1 MDATKVIEIYCTIDD
16 LIKKLPTSMTQ
27 RERKRKR
34 KFIMSESEVITI
46 VVLFHMSHTTDFE
59 YFYTRKICHGHRMDF
74 PNLLSYSRFVERI
87 LERAP
92 LCLAVLKLMMK
103 ECTGISYVD
112 STPLKSCH
120 IKREHQHRVMA
131 SLAHKGRTSMGWF
144 YGMKLH
150 LAINHWGELI
160 SFAITPGNV
169 NDREPLKDGTLLK
182 GLHGRI
188 FADSGYI
195 SNELAGSLA
204 QRNIELIAK
213 PTKQQ
218 KNICISQ
225 ENRGLL
231 SCRSIIE
238 TVIGQL
244 KTRYFLE
251 HTRHRSIN
259 GFYINLAT
267 ALMAYQFSDKKPGIN
282 YSSMAA

>member
-16 LIKKLPTSMTQ
+16 LIKRLPTSMIQ

-34 KFIMSESEVITI
+34 KFIMSASEIITI
-46 VVLFHMSHTTDFE
+46 VVLFHRSHATNLKS
-59 YFYTRKICHGHRMDF
+59 FYTEDIRDKYQRDF
-74 PNLLSYSRFVERI
+74 PNMLAYKRLVERL
-87 LERAP
+87 LELAP
-92 LCLAVLKLMMK
+92 LCLAVLELMTQ

-112 STPLKSCH
+112 STSLKSCH

-150 LAINHWGELI
+150 ITINHRGELI
-160 SFAITPGNV
+160 SFATTPGNV

-195 SNELAGSLA
+195 SNELAEWLSQA
-204 QRNIELIAK
+204 DIELIAK

-218 KNICISQ
+218 KKVHISQ
-225 ENRGLL
+225 ENKRLL
-231 SCRSIIE
+231 FMRSLVE

-244 KTRYFLE
+244 KTKCRLE

-259 GFYINLAT
+259 GFYANLAT
-267 ALMAYQFSDKKPGIN
+267 ALMAYQFSDKKPRIN

>member
-16 LIKKLPTSMTQ
+16 LIKKLPTSMIQ

-34 KFIMSESEVITI
+34 KFIMSESEIITI
-46 VVLFHMSHTTDFE
+46 VVLFHRSHATNLKS
-59 YFYTRKICHGHRMDF
+59 FYTEDISDKYQRDF
-74 PNLLSYSRFVERI
+74 PNLLAYKRFVERL
-87 LERAP
+87 LELAP
-92 LCLAVLKLMMK
+92 LCLAVLELMMQ
-103 ECTGISYVD
+103 ECTGITYVD
-112 STPLKSCH
+112 STSLKSCH

-150 LAINHWGELI
+150 LAINHRGELI

-195 SNELAGSLA
+195 SNELARSLV
-204 QRNIELIAK
+204 QRSIELIAK

-244 KTRYFLE
+244 KIKHFLE
-251 HTRHRSIN
+251 HTRHRSIK

-282 YSSMAA
+282 YVSMAA

>member
-34 KFIMSESEVITI
+34 KFIMSDSEVITI
-46 VVLFHMSHTTDFE
+46 MVLFHMSHTTDFE

-74 PNLLSYSRFVERI
+74 PNLLSYSRFVERF
-87 LERAP
+87 LELAP
-92 LCLAVLKLMMK
+92 LCLAVLDLMMK

-112 STPLKSCH
+112 STSLKSCH

-150 LAINHWGELI
+150 ITINHRGELI

-204 QRNIELIAK
+204 RRNIELIAK

-244 KTRYFLE
+244 KTKHFLE
-251 HTRHRSIN
+251 HTRHRSIK
-259 GFYINLAT
+259 GFYANLAT

-282 YSSMAA
+282 YVSMAA

>member
-16 LIKKLPTSMTQ
+16 LIKKLPTSMIK

-34 KFIMSESEVITI
+34 KFIMSDSEVITI
-46 VVLFHMSHTTDFE
+46 MVLFHMSHITDFE
-59 YFYTRKICHGHRMDF
+59 YFYAHKISHGHRMDF

-92 LCLAVLKLMMK
+92 LCLAVLELLMK
-103 ECTGISYVD
+103 ECTGISYID

-120 IKREHQHRVMA
+120 IKREYQHRVMA

-195 SNELAGSLA
+195 SNELSGSLA
-204 QRNIELIAK
+204 QRDIELIAK
-213 PTKQQ
+213 PTQQQ
-218 KNICISQ
+218 KHVYISQ
-225 ENRGLL
+225 ENRELL
-231 SCRSIIE
+231 SHRSIIE

-244 KTRYFLE
+244 KTKYSLE
-251 HTRHRSIN
+251 HTRHRSIK
-259 GFYINLAT
+259 GFYVNLAT
-267 ALMAYQFSDKKPGIN
+267 SLMAYQFSDKKPGFD
-282 YSSMAA
+282 YVPMAA

>member
-1 MDATKVIEIYCTIDD
+1 MDATKVIKIYCTIDE

-27 RERKRKR
+27 KERKRKR
-34 KFIMSESEVITI
+34 KFTMSDSEVITI
-46 VVLFHMSHTTDFE
+46 MVLFHRSRMIDFKS
-59 YFYTRKICHGHRMDF
+59 FYTINIRLYHKGDF
-74 PNLLSYSRFVERI
+74 PKQMSYNRFVERA
-87 LERAP
+87 LELAP
-92 LCLAVLKLMMK
+92 LCLAVLDLMMK

-112 STPLKSCH
+112 STSLKSCH

-150 LAINHWGELI
+150 ITINHRGELI

-169 NDREPLKDGTLLK
+169 NDRDPLKDGTLLK

-195 SNELAGSLA
+195 SNELAEWLSQA
-204 QRNIELIAK
+204 DIKLIAK

-218 KNICISQ
+218 KKVHISQ
-225 ENRGLL
+225 ENKRLL
-231 SCRSIIE
+231 LMRSLVE

-244 KTRYFLE
+244 KSKCRLE

-259 GFYINLAT
+259 GFYANLAT
-267 ALMAYQFSDKKPGIN
+267 ALMAYQFSDKKPKIN